1 MMHIHSVTVIS
12 EPLSAFVRAGTPSTG
27 VMGDPARTPFIASSA
42 RPWSLRPSRRCRNRI
57 SEHLAQLQ
65 FQSTQRFQ
73 RRLITTRQR

>member
-42 RPWSLRPSRRCRNRI
+42 RPWSVRPQDGAEIGYPSTSRNC
-57 SEHLAQLQ
+57 S
-65 FQSTQRFQ
+65 SD
-73 RRLITTRQR
+73 RRSGSSAA